1 MCAFTTADF
10 APESDTSRSFCRADC
25 VSTLMFAPDSS
36 RICFT
41 VAPALPMIPPTWLFD
56 SMILSVC
63 VCAGV
68 TPSAVAA
75 VAPAALSSALDC
87 SSSTSSMSPA
97 ALLSPRG
104 EPVTL
109 ISRSVAPCKLA
120 DGNLGAR
127 LLANALDVDA
137 TLPDDRALRR
147 EAVIRVGE
155 SPRSWPQ
162 GRSRLQRGGRWGVAR
177 LTAAEFVIHMRTVTD
192 SDGASSSEPSDV
204 GDSMVHASSSDS
216 RSEPQARVTREGRPR
231 KLGLLAESLIHRPA

>member
-75 VAPAALSSALDC
+75 VAPAALSGALDC
-87 SSSTSSMSPA
+87 SSSTSSMSSA

-109 ISRSVAPCKLA
+109 ISRSVAPCTSSLMEI
-120 DGNLGAR
+120 LE
-127 LLANALDVDA
+127 
-137 TLPDDRALRR
+137 PDC
-147 EAVIRVGE
+147 
-155 SPRSWPQ
+155 
-162 GRSRLQRGGRWGVAR
+162 SRMPLMLMPPFPMIVPCGGRR
-177 LTAAEFVIHMRTVTD
+177 
-192 SDGASSSEPSDV
+192 SSES
-204 GDSMVHASSSDS
+204 G
-216 RSEPQARVTREGRPR
+216 RVRDPGPR
-231 KLGLLAESLIHRPA
+231 AE